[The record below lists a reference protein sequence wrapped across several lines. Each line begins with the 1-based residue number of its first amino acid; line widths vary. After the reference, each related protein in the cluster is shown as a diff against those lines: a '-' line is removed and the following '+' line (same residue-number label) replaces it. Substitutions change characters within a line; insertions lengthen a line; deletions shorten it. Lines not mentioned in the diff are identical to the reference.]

1 MFGIHRHVTK
11 HNEQNSETPG
21 VKWLNI
27 IKMKMLF
34 KNKEYKPVSNEQ
46 VLTFLVQ
53 AHTKLTI
60 NLYRELVVGVIG
72 L

>member
-1 MFGIHRHVTK
+1 M
-11 HNEQNSETPG
+11 
-21 VKWLNI
+21 NI

-46 VLTFLVQ
+46 VLTLLVQ